1 MVETVWTEVRIMLD
15 RFLLSTSPV
24 KKTASALI
32 YTGPAILH
40 GFLLGTDGVNDPIIT
55 LYDYLSAG
63 GQEIIPTA
71 SYDASQLGLNGVTG
85 IYQLCAIGIY
95 LEVTC
100 AGTCEVN
107 VQYTPCRY
115 TPDQFAPSQNQIISA
130 LTSF

>member
-1 MVETVWTEVRIMLD
+1 MALD

-40 GFLLGTDGVNDPIIT
+40 GFLIGTDGINDPTIT
-55 LYDYLSAG
+55 IYDYLSAG
-63 GQEIIPTA
+63 GQEVVPTTT
-71 SYDASQLGLNGVTG
+71 YDASVLGLNGATG
-85 IYQLCAIGIY
+85 INQLCAIGIY
-95 LEVTC
+95 LEITC
-100 AGTCEVN
+100 SGTVEVN

-115 TPDQFAPSQNQIISA
+115 VPDQFAPSQNQIISA